1 MRKHL
6 VTHCRCPSKSKI
18 LGKFGLARASPTLH
32 TLQCLVGWSNKPD
45 CSLACR
51 DIPYHIITEH
61 HHSTQSVYML
71 PMIIYMQYICKYT
84 QMSLVHTY
92 IYSNNIMYT
101 RAYIE
106 MYRASLTR
114 CCSGNCAYNAY
125 ELPCLRSPDTKK
137 SLGVKKSSY
146 DVVCAA
152 KSSISTC
159 FRCAKNLCLI
169 GRTSLPIAQSIEAT
183 IVDWDGYYYYIYI
196 YIYIYTYIHTN
207 ALRDHGPRLPAS
219 PNGSANMHSIGIPC
233 LYLPMYH
240 MYLYST
246 ICTMHLR
253 MYVCM
258 YSITIVCMR

>member
-1 MRKHL
+1 MGKHL
-6 VTHCRCPSKSKI
+6 VTHCRCPSESKI
-18 LGKFGLARASPTLH
+18 LGKFGLARASQTSH
-32 TLQCLVGWSNKPD
+32 TLRCLVGWSNKPD

-183 IVDWDGYYYYIYI
+183 IVDWDGYYYYYIYI
-196 YIYIYTYIHTN
+196 YIYIHTYKRIARSRT
-207 ALRDHGPRLPAS
+207 A
-219 PNGSANMHSIGIPC
+219 ITC
-233 LYLPMYH
+233 LA
-240 MYLYST
+240 
-246 ICTMHLR
+246 
-253 MYVCM
+253 
-258 YSITIVCMR
+258 